1 MVFKR
6 LLLIKFKKPFIKLK
20 GKQKKIVAGGRT
32 MLTFAIDKLLKTF

>member
-20 GKQKKIVAGGRT
+20 GKQKKIIAGGRT
-32 MLTFAIDKLLKTF
+32 MTFAIDKLLKTF